1 MQGLDSQQVTLRQH
15 PGFDGLTRRQL
26 KWIGVQVQRLYGK
39 HYYGKHYSGRC
50 LHEEEVMP
58 VLAFCD
64 AYINGIIE
72 TEACEAAILHLGLTE
87 GGVKELESYV
97 TDLTDRGLG
106 YDACAV
112 EDALPVD
119 LRHPIY
125 GLEDVPSA

>member
-1 MQGLDSQQVTLRQH
+1 MQGSDSGQVTLRQH

-26 KWIGVQVQRLYGK
+26 KWIGVQVQRLYD
-39 HYYGKHYSGRC
+39 KHYSCRC

-58 VLAFCD
+58 LLAFCD
-64 AYINGIIE
+64 AYLNGVIE

-87 GGVKELESYV
+87 SGVKELESYA

-106 YDACAV
+106 FDACAV
-112 EDALPVD
+112 EDALPVE

-125 GLEDVPSA
+125 DLEDVPSA

>member
-1 MQGLDSQQVTLRQH
+1 MQGLDSQQVALRQH

-26 KWIGVQVQRLYGK
+26 KWIGVQVRRLYD
-39 HYYGKHYSGRC
+39 KHYSCGC
-50 LHEEEVMP
+50 LHEEGVMP

-64 AYINGIIE
+64 AYTNGVIE
-72 TEACEAAILHLGLTE
+72 MEACEAAILHLGLTE
-87 GGVKELESYV
+87 SGVKELESYV

-125 GLEDVPSA
+125 DLEDVPSA